1 MLAELIHPLALM
13 EHQEWEYRPRPS
25 NAGPDH
31 CIRKLTYHARH
42 APAKSPSGR
51 FLVVLDDST
60 WHEEL
65 VLNWI
70 AKSTFHL
77 HSQQLELTC
86 ATTTFQGQPF
96 PIKGHIDGVITD
108 LLGIDRLLE
117 LKAVEHFT
125 FTRYAEGNYPTN
137 YLVQV
142 VFYLVGLAALNPHID
157 EALLLIKNKNQSAFL
172 EYRVRYDRE
181 NDHLTVL
188 EITHSTG
195 TRVYPHQ
202 DFVGLYQEA
211 LRRFEEVEQYRD
223 QDALPPR
230 PYPNDDNFHCAY
242 CPYQFCWE
250 GVDQVPIEGIA
261 ELRTG
266 LVPAVEEYLNLQTE
280 LAALTPKQ
288 KRLDALKQQFKLE
301 LRTEGITRAEGHGYY
316 IASSPY
322 EQSKLDQT
330 KLSKATIERATVKE
344 TYSRFS
350 AGRLSKV
357 VDATKPKRRSPLK
370 KPKPTTQIA

>member
-125 FTRYAEGNYPTN
+125 FTRFAEGNYPTN
-137 YLVQV
+137 YSYKWSSIWL
-142 VFYLVGLAALNPHID
+142 GWPH
-157 EALLLIKNKNQSAFL
+157 
-172 EYRVRYDRE
+172 
-181 NDHLTVL
+181 
-188 EITHSTG
+188 
-195 TRVYPHQ
+195 
-202 DFVGLYQEA
+202 
-211 LRRFEEVEQYRD
+211 
-223 QDALPPR
+223 
-230 PYPNDDNFHCAY
+230 
-242 CPYQFCWE
+242 
-250 GVDQVPIEGIA
+250 
-261 ELRTG
+261 
-266 LVPAVEEYLNLQTE
+266 
-280 LAALTPKQ
+280 
-288 KRLDALKQQFKLE
+288 
-301 LRTEGITRAEGHGYY
+301 
-316 IASSPY
+316 
-322 EQSKLDQT
+322 
-330 KLSKATIERATVKE
+330 
-344 TYSRFS
+344 
-350 AGRLSKV
+350 
-357 VDATKPKRRSPLK
+357 
-370 KPKPTTQIA
+370 